1 MLVSRLLSSQVIPP
15 ETLRSIALV
24 SNIILMLAKNNVPI
38 HPSIVAEAY
47 DLVLESDGDGKGLLD
62 EDMQEGVMMSL
73 RAGRMG

>member
-1 MLVSRLLSSQVIPP
+1 MIPP

-24 SNIILMLAKNNVPI
+24 SNIIFLLAKHNVPI

-62 EDMQEGVMMSL
+62 EDTQEGVMMAL
-73 RAGRMG
+73 RAGRLS